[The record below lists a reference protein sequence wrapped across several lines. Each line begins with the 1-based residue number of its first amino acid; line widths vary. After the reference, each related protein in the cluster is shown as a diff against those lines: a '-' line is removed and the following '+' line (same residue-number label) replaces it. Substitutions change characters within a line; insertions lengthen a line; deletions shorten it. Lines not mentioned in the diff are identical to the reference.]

1 MAPWSEGVGIARK
14 NFSEEEIIN
23 PKHEEGVGCEKR
35 IRLVGRS
42 SYQYEDS
49 RASYV
54 QILQKAKKGWKTM
67 ILEEQEVS
75 LGQFLQFLQL
85 LRI

>member
-23 PKHEEGVGCEKR
+23 PKHVGCEKR